1 MKKKNFLILLEQEK
15 DGGYSVNVP
24 SLPGCFSQGDN
35 LEDAL
40 KNIQSAIKLYLK
52 DADKKLISTQNQELI
67 MPLEVGV

>member
-1 MKKKNFLILLEQEK
+1 MNKKNFIIILEQEQ
-15 DGGYSVNVP
+15 DGGYSVSVP

-35 LEDAL
+35 LKEAL

-52 DADKKLISTQNQELI
+52 DADKKLVSTQNQELI